1 MVHLTGLQKQNTPLQ
16 TADYPFNVPVIQNFQ
31 TLAFT
36 APVCFWVGENG
47 SGKSTL
53 LEGLA
58 AKLNLPTVGAKP
70 ISTDP
75 SLTAARSLA
84 QCLRPVW
91 QSKVIH
97 RGFFLRAEDF
107 FGFIQGMSRM
117 RQELAAEEE
126 DIRREMNNLGSSAY
140 GIELATGS
148 MHANLNAVTKRY
160 GENPDGMSHGESF
173 LHLFGSR
180 LSPNGIYL
188 LDEPEAALSPMRQL
202 AFMDLLLQ
210 GVESGSQF
218 IIATHS
224 PIILSY
230 PEAQIFQFDSGSL
243 QETAYQDLEH
253 VRFTKDFLQNP
264 KAFLHHM
271 TDEMPH

>member
-1 MVHLTGLQKQNTPLQ
+1 MLHLIGLQKQNTALQ
-16 TADYPFNVPVIQNFQ
+16 SADYPFSVPVIRNFSS
-31 TLAFT
+31 LAFT

-70 ISTDP
+70 VSTDP
-75 SLTAARSLA
+75 SLAAARSLA

-126 DIRREMNNLGSSAY
+126 DIRREMHSLGSSAY

-148 MHANLNAVTKRY
+148 MRGNLNAVTKRY

-173 LHLFGSR
+173 LHLFSSR

-202 AFMDLLLQ
+202 AFLDLLLQ
-210 GVESGSQF
+210 GVQSGSQF

-224 PIILSY
+224 PILLSY
-230 PEAQIFQFDSGSL
+230 PEAQIFQFDSGKL

-264 KAFLHHM
+264 NAYLHHF
-271 TDEMPH
+271 TDEVQK

>member
-1 MVHLTGLQKQNTPLQ
+1 MLQLIGLQKQNTATQP
-16 TADYPFNVPVIQNFQ
+16 AEYPFSVAVIRNLQALTFR
-31 TLAFT
+31 

-58 AKLNLPTVGAKP
+58 AKLNLPTVGARP
-70 ISTDP
+70 VSTDP
-75 SLTAARSLA
+75 SLAAARNLA
-84 QCLRPVW
+84 QYLRPVW
-91 QSKVIH
+91 QSKVVH

-107 FGFIQGMSRM
+107 FGFIQGMDRM

-126 DIRREMNNLGSSAY
+126 DIRRQMSELGSSAY
-140 GIELATGS
+140 GIGLATGS
-148 MHANLNAVTKRY
+148 MRGNLNAVTKSY

-173 LHLFGSR
+173 LHLFRSR

-202 AFMDLLLQ
+202 AFLDLLLQ
-210 GVESGSQF
+210 GVQKGSQF

-230 PEAQIFQFDSGSL
+230 PGAQIFQFDSGRL
-243 QETAYQDLEH
+243 TETAYQDLEH

-264 KAFLHHM
+264 QAFLHHM
-271 TDEMPH
+271 TDELPE